1 MSCGRCTSNRFKN
14 SYNYD
19 ILMFDANCA
28 SQDGSHLLGLADAD
42 LAFAVLHDDV
52 IPTVEK
58 VRLERENETKS

>member
-1 MSCGRCTSNRFKN
+1 
-14 SYNYD
+14 
-19 ILMFDANCA
+19 MFDANCA